1 MSHVYDTKVVTL
13 HLSEVLREMD
23 SLASAQLSAL
33 LAEVT
38 ALQSALL
45 ARLLTLRDFEDT
57 THSKDDDRLL
67 TVEEAAG
74 RLGTSKDWL
83 YRNAHK
89 LPFTVHLGP
98 RQLRFSSKG
107 IEKYLRN
114 KQR

>member
-1 MSHVYDTKVVTL
+1 MPLVN
-13 HLSEVLREMD
+13 RQN
-23 SLASAQLSAL
+23 SLAFHLIEVAEEIDSFSADQLARL
-33 LAEVT
+33 LAEVS

-45 ARLLTLRDFEDT
+45 ARLLTVRDFDDRT
-57 THSKDDDRLL
+57 TSKDDDHLL
-67 TVEEAAG
+67 TIEEAAQ

-83 YRNAHK
+83 YRHWRQ
-89 LPFTVHLGP
+89 LPFTVKLGH